1 MSTPTTTLDPPQ
13 PPAPRRRIL
22 TLDNRYLAPV
32 LITGILLAG
41 QLSFGILESYTRT
54 LLAIVSSIVMELILA
69 RLFTGKW
76 PHLASAYITGISV
89 GILIRSPAF
98 WPYVICSLIS
108 ITSKY
113 AIRWHGRHLWN
124 PSNLGVSAMLFLAPA
139 TVATLSV
146 QWGNAL
152 WPVLIIWCLGSV
164 IIWRLRRFHI
174 CATYIASFLA
184 LSAVRSAIT
193 GDPYLAAVS
202 PITGP
207 MYQLF
212 VFFMITDPKS
222 TVRSRWGQCAV
233 AFAIAVVEAI
243 LRLNRV
249 VHAPYYALF
258 LVGPAANA
266 IEIWWDTHRKP
277 AIAPVS
283 KPADQPAVVPSADQT
298 REELASP
305 ANGTPIV
312 STDSAPVTSLP
323 K

>member
-1 MSTPTTTLDPPQ
+1 MTTTISGHA
-13 PPAPRRRIL
+13 PAPPSPAQRRGVL
-22 TLDNRYLAPV
+22 SLDNRFLAPV
-32 LITGILLAG
+32 LITGILLVG

-54 LLAIVSSIVMELILA
+54 LLAIGSSILMELILG
-69 RLFTGKW
+69 RLITGKW

-89 GILIRSPAF
+89 GILIRSPAL
-98 WPYVICSLIS
+98 WPYVLCSLIS

-113 AIRWHGRHLWN
+113 AIRWRGRHLWN

-139 TVATLSV
+139 TVAGLSI

-152 WPVLIIWCLGSV
+152 WPLLVIWLLGSL

-174 CATYIASFLA
+174 CATYVVSFLV
-184 LSAVRSAIT
+184 LSGVRSAIT
-193 GDPYLAAVS
+193 GDPWLATVA

-212 VFFMITDPKS
+212 VFFMITDPKT
-222 TVRSRWGQCAV
+222 TVRTKREQCAV
-233 AFAIAVVEAI
+233 AFLVAVVEAL

-266 IEIWWDTHRKP
+266 IEIWWNSRRQ
-277 AIAPVS
+277 AGVA
-283 KPADQPAVVPSADQT
+283 APAVAATQPPPPEAVPAGRQ
-298 REELASP
+298 APAWSP
-305 ANGTPIV
+305 SGQSVQP
-312 STDSAPVTSLP
+312 L
-323 K
+323 

>member
-1 MSTPTTTLDPPQ
+1 MTTTLSSPGRAPIPPS
-13 PPAPRRRIL
+13 PAPRSRVL
-22 TLDNRYLAPV
+22 SFDNRFLAPL

-41 QLSFGILESYTRT
+41 QLGFGILESYTRT
-54 LLAIVSSIVMELILA
+54 LLAIASSIIMELVLG
-69 RLFTGKW
+69 RLLTGKW

-98 WPYVICSLIS
+98 WPYILCSLIS

-124 PSNLGVSAMLFLAPA
+124 PSNLGVSTMLFLAPA
-139 TVATLSV
+139 SVATLSI
-146 QWGNAL
+146 QWGNAV
-152 WPVLIIWCLGSV
+152 WPMLIIWVLGSL

-174 CATYIASFLA
+174 CATYVVSFLV
-184 LSAVRSAIT
+184 LSGVRSAIT
-193 GDPYLAAVS
+193 GDPWLAAVA

-212 VFFMITDPKS
+212 VFFMITDPKT
-222 TVRSRWGQCAV
+222 TVRTKWGQCAV
-233 AFAIAVVEAI
+233 AFAVALAEAI

-266 IEIWWDTHRKP
+266 IEILIGKR
-277 AIAPVS
+277 
-283 KPADQPAVVPSADQT
+283 VVDHAGW
-298 REELASP
+298 
-305 ANGTPIV
+305 NGTPGGPGRN
-312 STDSAPVTSLP
+312 A
-323 K
+323 

>member
-1 MSTPTTTLDPPQ
+1 LG
-13 PPAPRRRIL
+13 R
-22 TLDNRYLAPV
+22 
-32 LITGILLAG
+32 LI
-41 QLSFGILESYTRT
+41 
-54 LLAIVSSIVMELILA
+54 
-69 RLFTGKW
+69 TGKW

-98 WPYVICSLIS
+98 WPYVLCSLIS

-113 AIRWHGRHLWN
+113 AIRWRGRHLWN

-139 TVATLSV
+139 SVASLSV

-152 WPVLIIWCLGSV
+152 WPMLVIWLLGSL

-174 CATYIASFLA
+174 CATYVLSFFVLA
-184 LSAVRSAIT
+184 AVRSAAT
-193 GDPYLAAVS
+193 GDPFLAAVA

-212 VFFMITDPKS
+212 VFFMITDPKT
-222 TVRSRWGQCAV
+222 TVKAKWGQCAV
-233 AFAIAVVEAI
+233 AFLVAAAEAV

-258 LVGPAANA
+258 LVGPAANMV
-266 IEIWWDTHRKP
+266 EIWWSSRHKP
-277 AIAPVS
+277 ATSVS
-283 KPADQPAVVPSADQT
+283 AVSSPPATNGVVT
-298 REELASP
+298 ESP
-305 ANGTPIV
+305 EWRPQQEAIEPPLTLI
-312 STDSAPVTSLP
+312 S